1 MEEFII
7 VKKKRNK
14 FNVDQSKKGKQNRTY
29 EGIIYDSELE
39 MKFFRDVIQVGLKN
53 GSVKKCERQVKFELQ
68 PKFEYMGEK
77 ILAIN
82 YVADFVVTYADDSV
96 IVWDTKGLA
105 DATAKLKKKMFHY
118 KYPNIDY
125 RWIGWSKIDG
135 GWLEYK
141 DIEKARAKRKKEKKV
156 KELLK

>member
-53 GSVKKCERQVKFELQ
+53 GSVKK
-68 PKFEYMGEK
+68 
-77 ILAIN
+77 
-82 YVADFVVTYADDSV
+82 
-96 IVWDTKGLA
+96 
-105 DATAKLKKKMFHY
+105 
-118 KYPNIDY
+118 
-125 RWIGWSKIDG
+125 
-135 GWLEYK
+135 
-141 DIEKARAKRKKEKKV
+141 
-156 KELLK
+156 